1 MVLTLPSRPAAS
13 SPDHLD
19 SMIGR
24 LDSPHEGAQSVVDVV
39 RFGPEAIPAL
49 RELLLERER
58 SGLHQARCRAID
70 ALAAL
75 HAYDPLDAFLRL
87 ERPIG
92 DAIEKL
98 GEDIVISAAA
108 RTLARRR
115 DKQTFELLERL
126 ALRRPL
132 TGILVGLGSFRR
144 TRSIP
149 ILVEALAEDEVRITA
164 EAVLR
169 SFGSRAR
176 TYLLEAACAPVST
189 GCESDLRKRRSALG
203 LLGEMR
209 GIAADWARLKHLMA
223 SDDLETAILAAGLG
237 LKFGT
242 DGDREEATKMLRHLH
257 ARADWLRQL
266 QIEQYLH
273 GAKSRRRSKRRVLK
287 LA

>member
-1 MVLTLPSRPAAS
+1 MVPLPYTAATG

-24 LDSPHEGAQSVVDVV
+24 LDSAHEGAQCVVDVV

-49 RELLLERER
+49 QKLLFERER

-75 HAYDPLDAFLRL
+75 HAYDPLDAFLRQ

-115 DKQTFELLERL
+115 DKPTYELLERL

-132 TGILVGLGSFRR
+132 TGIVVGLGSFRR

-176 TYLLEAACAPVST
+176 AYLLAAACAPVSE

-209 GIAADWARLKHLMA
+209 GIAADWARLKHLTA
-223 SDDLETAILAAGLG
+223 CDDLETAILGAALG

-242 DGDREEATKMLRHLH
+242 DGDREEATKILRQLH
-257 ARADWLRQL
+257 TRADWLRQL

-273 GAKSRRRSKRRVLK
+273 GAKSRRRATHRAVKP
-287 LA
+287 A